1 MMPLRCRKLAH
12 ARLNSVCQH
21 QPNFKPAVVR
31 PNADSSEA
39 HAFSKHQHVKSES
52 MQFRDLTAPTNSR
65 LLSRS
70 FAGLAFAFV
79 GVEIAFAEA
88 DGFRGYFY

>member
-1 MMPLRCRKLAH
+1 
-12 ARLNSVCQH
+12 
-21 QPNFKPAVVR
+21 
-31 PNADSSEA
+31 
-39 HAFSKHQHVKSES
+39 